1 MPSALHA
8 RGRGSLTHL
17 EHRDAYEPA
26 PLQGGNVTKP
36 VVLIAENLS
45 PATIDALGP
54 DFETR
59 HCDGAD
65 RAELLA
71 AIADV
76 DAILIRSA
84 TQLDEEAISAAPK
97 LKIIARAG
105 VGLDNVDVP
114 AATRAG
120 VMVVNAPTSN
130 ITSAAELTMAHILA
144 SARNLGAGNSSL
156 KAGEWKRSK
165 LTGVELYEKTLGI
178 IGLGRIGGLV
188 AERARAFGM
197 KLVGYDP
204 YITQARAA
212 QMGVT
217 VMELDELFA
226 CSDFITVHMPKTPE
240 TIGMIGAEAFEKTKP
255 GVRIV
260 NVARGGIV
268 DEEALAVAV
277 ADGRVAGAGIDVW
290 ATEPPEH
297 SALMEQDCVNVTPHL
312 GASTVE
318 AQEKAGVAVAKS
330 VRLALAGELV
340 PDAVNVAGGAIDPDV
355 RPGIPLVERLGRVT
369 SALADS
375 SVTHLTVSV
384 QGEISSKD
392 VSALKLAALKG
403 LFRDVVSV
411 PVSYVNAP
419 MLAEERGVG
428 VELRT
433 SEVVEGFRNVIT
445 LTAATSAGSSVSVS
459 GTLTGPKQV
468 QKLTGINGFEMEM
481 PLADHMLIFQYED
494 RPGIIGMFGQ
504 ALGRNEVNIAGMQ
517 VSPSSNG
524 DEALA
529 VMSVDRAI
537 PTETVN
543 ALAGAV
549 DASQFTAVCLEED

>member
-1 MPSALHA
+1 M
-8 RGRGSLTHL
+8 
-17 EHRDAYEPA
+17 
-26 PLQGGNVTKP
+26 TKP

-59 HCDGAD
+59 HCNGAD

-204 YITQARAA
+204 YISQARAA

-217 VMELDELFA
+217 VMELDELLA

-240 TIGMIGAEAFEKTKP
+240 TIGMIGAEALTKTKP

-268 DEEALAVAV
+268 DEEALALAV

-290 ATEPPEH
+290 AQEPPEH

-340 PDAVNVAGGAIDPDV
+340 PDAVNVAGGAIDHDV

-384 QGEISSKD
+384 QGEIAAKD

-445 LTAATSAGSSVSVS
+445 LTAATSAGSRVSVS

-517 VSPSSNG
+517 VSPSSTG

-549 DASQFTAVCLEED
+549 AASQFTAVCLEED

>member
-1 MPSALHA
+1 M
-8 RGRGSLTHL
+8 
-17 EHRDAYEPA
+17 
-26 PLQGGNVTKP
+26 TKP

-59 HCDGAD
+59 HCNGAD
-65 RAELLA
+65 RSELLS
-71 AIADV
+71 AIDDV

-84 TQLDEEAISAAPK
+84 TQVDEEAINAAGK

-144 SARNLGAGNSSL
+144 SARNFGAGNTSL

-197 KLVGYDP
+197 RLVGYDP

-226 CSDFITVHMPKTPE
+226 CADFITVHMPKTPE

-268 DEEALAVAV
+268 DEEALAAAV

-290 ATEPPEH
+290 AHEPPEH

-312 GASTVE
+312 GASTAE

-330 VRLALAGELV
+330 VRLALCGELV
-340 PDAVNVAGGAIDPDV
+340 PDAVNVAGGAIDQDV

-369 SALADS
+369 SALADA

-445 LTAATSAGSSVSVS
+445 LTAATSNGSSVSVS

-537 PTETVN
+537 PTDTVN

-549 DASQFTAVCLEED
+549 DASQFTAVCLEEN